1 MTKQPLPDFLPN
13 TSSFV
18 LPSACVYG
26 YNFARSKQKAVIM
39 YKKFLIFFAMLGIAT
54 AVMAKGEN
62 NSSCYYGSSNLIE
75 SSLEDNHVSVVY
87 NGTTA
92 TVTLAENVAD
102 YLNVTQSGAHVSIA
116 QSSDLAN
123 EITYTLSGTSTD
135 GEFYMSGSYKAT
147 IELNGLTL
155 TNATPVYSG
164 AAVHIQNGK
173 RINVKVITGTTNTL
187 VDAAGGSQKGCLYVK
202 GHAEFKQK
210 GTLNVVG
217 NVKHGI
223 KAGEYISIKNATI
236 NVTSAVGDGISCN
249 QYFLIESGT
258 VNISGTDDDGIQC
271 DLDGDTPTGITT
283 DHEDEDS
290 GNVYISGGT
299 ITITCDAV
307 AAKGIKSAGDIYISD
322 EPVINITTTG
332 IGMWDEEELET
343 KAACGLSADGNIDIS
358 GGTLLLTSTGS
369 GGKGIS
375 CDTLLT
381 ISGGD
386 IRVATSGGLYYNN
399 GTTENTNY
407 TGNTDNV
414 NSAYYSSPKG
424 IKAGTKTEVST
435 NNYTYSGG
443 LIIGGGTIYVTTSGH
458 NGEGIESKNYFD
470 IMGGE
475 ITVESYDDGLNA
487 ARDMNITGG
496 YVYSRTANNDGM
508 DSNGNFYIR
517 GGLVYAIGASSPEVA
532 IDANTEGGFKLYV
545 LGGTM
550 IAIGGIESGA
560 SLQQACY
567 RASSVSSNT
576 WHSLTYGNNVIAFLT
591 PTISSGGGPGGGGP
605 GGGGPGGNS
614 SAMIISTPSTPTLKK
629 NVTVTGGTSIFE
641 DKCYLDATFN
651 GGSNVS
657 LSNYSS
663 SGSGSGSL
671 SYRFNIAGNWSTA
684 SNWSS
689 GLVPGSGANVFINAD
704 CQLDT
709 DAQVTG
715 LSVTRSKS
723 ITLGSGQTLTVS
735 GDLTNTSVS
744 GLVIADGAQ
753 LVNSS
758 ENVKATAQ
766 KNISAYT
773 QNGGW
778 YLIASPMSTS
788 VIPSESNGLLHGS
801 YDLYMFDETEDLE
814 WRNYKA
820 GVFSTIENTVGYLYA
835 NSSDVTLAFAGT
847 LMPSNDDVELTG
859 LSATGTYFNR
869 WNLIGNPFPCN
880 AYLESGQAFYKMNDT
895 GEELEPVVAGTVI
908 APMEAVFVEAT
919 SATFSATPSRSVGN
933 LDIKL
938 MSSNKTR
945 SNTLTKEDNAIVTF
959 GEGCTLGK
967 FLLNKDASKLYIS
980 QDGQEYA
987 VVRRDFEDE
996 LPLCFK
1002 ASENGTYTLTID
1014 ANNVEMNY
1022 LHLIDN
1028 LTGTDTDLLAVSS
1041 YTFEANTT
1049 DYDNRF
1055 RLVFSANDVA
1065 DAAFAYFNGS
1075 EWTVNNEGDATLQLI
1090 DMMGRILSNQS
1101 INGNAEININQPAG
1115 LYMIRLIN
1123 GNNQKNQK
1131 IVIK

>member
-1 MTKQPLPDFLPN
+1 
-13 TSSFV
+13 
-18 LPSACVYG
+18 
-26 YNFARSKQKAVIM
+26 M
-39 YKKFLIFFAMLGIAT
+39 YKKFLIFFAMLGISSAL
-54 AVMAKGEN
+54 MAGGGGR
-62 NSSCYYGSSNLIE
+62 NSLYFGNTNSLESSIADNSVTVVYDGSS
-75 SSLEDNHVSVVY
+75 
-87 NGTTA
+87 A
-92 TVTLAENVAD
+92 TVTVADNVAD
-102 YLNVTQSGAHVSIA
+102 YLTVTQSGAHVSIA
-116 QSSDLAN
+116 QSSDLAS
-123 EITYTLSGTSTD
+123 EITYTLSGSSTD

-155 TNATPVYSG
+155 TNTTPVYSG
-164 AAVHIQNGK
+164 AAIHIQNGK

-187 VDAAGGSQKGCLYVK
+187 VDAASGSQKGCLYVK

-249 QYFLIESGT
+249 QYFLMESGT
-258 VNISGTDDDGIQC
+258 VNISGTSDDGIQC

-290 GNVYISGGT
+290 GNVYISGGS
-299 ITITCDAV
+299 ITITCDAI

-332 IGMWDEEELET
+332 IGTWDEEDLET
-343 KAACGLSADGNIDIS
+343 KAACCLNADGNMDIS
-358 GGTLLLTSTGS
+358 GGTLSLTSTGS
-369 GGKGIS
+369 GGKGMK
-375 CDTLLT
+375 CDTLMT

-386 IRVATSGGLYYNN
+386 ITVATSGGLYYNN

-407 TGNTDNV
+407 TGNTDNI

-443 LIIGGGTIYVTTSGH
+443 LIISGGTIYVTTSGH

-567 RASSVSSNT
+567 RASLVSSNT

-605 GGGGPGGNS
+605 GGGGPGGGGPGGNS
-614 SAMIISTPSTPTLKK
+614 SALIISTPSTPTLKS

-641 DKCYLDATFN
+641 GKCYLDATFS

-715 LSVTRSKS
+715 LTVTRSKS

-753 LVNSS
+753 LINGS

-766 KNISAYT
+766 KNVSAYS

-788 VIPSESNGLLHGS
+788 VTPSESNGLLNGT
-801 YDLYMFDETEDLE
+801 YDLYLFDETEELE

-820 GVFSTIENTVGYLYA
+820 GEFSTIENTVGYLYA
-835 NSSDVTLAFAGT
+835 NSNDVTLAFAGT
-847 LMPSNDDVELTG
+847 LVPSNNDVELTG
-859 LSATGTYFNR
+859 LSASGTHFNQ

-880 AYLESGQAFYKMNDT
+880 AYLGNSQAYYKMNDA

-919 SATFSATPSRSVGN
+919 SATFSKTPSRPVGN
-933 LDIKL
+933 LNIKL
-938 MSSNKTR
+938 ISSDKTR
-945 SNTLTKEDNAIVTF
+945 SNVLRKEDHAIVTF
-959 GEGCTLGK
+959 GDGCTLGK
-967 FLLNKDASKLYIS
+967 FMLNKDASKLYIP
-980 QDGQEYA
+980 QDGREYA
-987 VVRRDFEDE
+987 IVNSGYEDE
-996 LPLCFK
+996 MSLCFK
-1002 ASENGTYTLTID
+1002 ASENGTYTLAID
-1014 ANNVEMNY
+1014 TDNVEMNY

-1028 LTGTDTDLLAVSS
+1028 LTGIDTDLLAVSS
-1041 YTFEANTT
+1041 YTFEAKTT
-1049 DYDNRF
+1049 DYANRF
-1055 RLVFSANDVA
+1055 RLLYSANDTN
-1065 DAAFAYFNGS
+1065 DAAFAYLDGN
-1075 EWTVNNEGDATLQLI
+1075 EWVVNADGEATLQVI
-1090 DMMGRILSNQS
+1090 DMMGRILSEHN
-1101 INGNAEININQPAG
+1101 IKGNTKISINQPAG
-1115 LYMIRLIN
+1115 LYVIRLVN
-1123 GNNQKNQK
+1123 GENNKTQK